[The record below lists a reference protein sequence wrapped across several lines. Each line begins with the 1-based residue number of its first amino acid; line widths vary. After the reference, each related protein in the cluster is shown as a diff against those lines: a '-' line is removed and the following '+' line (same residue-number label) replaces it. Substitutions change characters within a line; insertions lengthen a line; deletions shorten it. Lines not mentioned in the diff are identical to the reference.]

1 MTVSQ
6 ETVSTLVLWVFRACL
21 PPALV
26 WSVSLS
32 MTMCGVLFT
41 HVFLIVTVPDNY
53 EASFTADVYFA
64 TVENS
69 VRNLTTAFEFT
80 AVLDNAHFGTLSS
93 ISFSIV
99 GTVEAQGIFRLSN
112 NLLSKPYVAGVDPEV
127 SVDDSMNTTI
137 IRDSVIIFNN
147 PTQPIQADLYHFTLG
162 ALLIGLRGGLVVSQ
176 PEITGLVE
184 VTQSAG
190 M

>member
-1 MTVSQ
+1 MG
-6 ETVSTLVLWVFRACL
+6 L
-21 PPALV
+21 
-26 WSVSLS
+26 
-32 MTMCGVLFT
+32 MTMCGVLLT

-99 GTVEAQGIFRLSN
+99 GGIRAQGIFRLSN
-112 NLLSKPYVAGVDPEV
+112 NLLSKPYVAGVDLEV
-127 SVDDSMNTTI
+127 SVDDSMRTI
-137 IRDSVIIFNN
+137 IRDHVIIFNN
-147 PTQPIQADLYHFTLG
+147 LTRPIEADLYHFTLG
-162 ALLIGLRGGLVVSQ
+162 GLLIGLRGGLVVSQ

-184 VTQSAG
+184 VSTGEVSLCLAYYTI
-190 M
+190 